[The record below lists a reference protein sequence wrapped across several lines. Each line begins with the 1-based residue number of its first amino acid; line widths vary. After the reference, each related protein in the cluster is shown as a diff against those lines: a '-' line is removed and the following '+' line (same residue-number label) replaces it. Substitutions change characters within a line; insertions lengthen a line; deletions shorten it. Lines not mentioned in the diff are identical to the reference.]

1 MRSWVFGLLLVGW
14 FAFSVAAAPAPQPDK
29 KGFPW
34 ERIADVEADDFK
46 AAFLSRVAEK
56 LEQVSCYGRCT
67 ESIAACLRKNPP
79 HRTAARLARDVL
91 LLMANEASDEDI
103 EKWVEIRR
111 KMAHP
116 PAEEVRQ
123 IDLEGLT
130 PLGEADAPVVIVEY
144 SDFKCPF
151 CAMVAPMIE
160 KVVRASEGKARLYF
174 KQFPIKGHA
183 RALEAA
189 QACVAADAFGKFWQY
204 CPKVFANQNDL
215 SEEKLL
221 ALAEQTGMERKAF
234 RERMNSDAVMDRI
247 ADEKMEG
254 LKHRIRGTP
263 TIFVN
268 GKEFLAQPTPQL
280 IIDRIEEELDIQK
293 GRD

>member
-1 MRSWVFGLLLVGW
+1 MRSWVFGLLLVGCLC
-14 FAFSVAAAPAPQPDK
+14 FSVAAAPQQDGN
-29 KGFPW
+29 GFPW
-34 ERIADVEADDFK
+34 DRIAGIAADDFK
-46 AAFLSRVAEK
+46 PAFLKQVAEK
-56 LEQVSCYGRCT
+56 LEKVKCYGRCT
-67 ESIAACLRKNPP
+67 ESIAACLKKNPP

-91 LLMANEASDEDI
+91 LLMANEAGDEDI
-103 EKWVEIRR
+103 EKWIEIRR

-116 PAEEVRQ
+116 PAEEVRH
-123 IDLEGLT
+123 IDLEGLK
-130 PLGEADAPVVIVEY
+130 PLGKADAPVVIVEY

-151 CAMVAPMIE
+151 CAMVAPMLE

-204 CPKVFANQNDL
+204 CPKLFANQNDL
-215 SEEKLL
+215 SKENLM
-221 ALAEQTGMERKAF
+221 ALAEQTGMQRNAF
-234 RERMNSDAVMDRI
+234 LERMNSDAVMDRI
-247 ADEKMEG
+247 AEEKMEG

-280 IIDRIEEELDIQK
+280 LIDRIEEEIDIQK

>member
-1 MRSWVFGLLLVGW
+1 MSLVGC
-14 FAFSVAAAPAPQPDK
+14 FCFSVAAAPQADEN
-29 KGFPW
+29 GFPW
-34 ERIADVEADDFK
+34 DRIADVEADDFK
-46 AAFLSRVAEK
+46 AAFLVRVAEK
-56 LEQVSCYGRCT
+56 LEQVNCYGRCT
-67 ESIAACLRKNPP
+67 KSIAACLKKEPP

-91 LLMANEASDEDI
+91 LLMANEASDEEI
-103 EKWVEIRR
+103 EKWIEIRR

-116 PAEEVRQ
+116 PAEEVRR
-123 IDLEGLT
+123 IDLGGLT

-151 CAMVAPMIE
+151 CAMVAPMLE
-160 KVVRASEGKARLYF
+160 KIARASDGKARLYF

-204 CPKVFANQNDL
+204 CPKLFANQDDL

-221 ALAEQTGMERKAF
+221 ELAEQTGMERKAF
-234 RERMNSDAVMDRI
+234 AERMNSDAVMDRI
-247 ADEKMEG
+247 AEEKMEG
-254 LKHRIRGTP
+254 LRHRIRGTP

-280 IIDRIEEELDIQK
+280 IIDRIEEEIDIQK